1 MEEFNL
7 DKVNKFI
14 STKIEEQMGLLFD
27 RLQQSGLSPVKK
39 TPKKDIERR
48 KSGLFHPGTT
58 YLERAG
64 LGNSDDEALPKGEAK
79 PKVETV
85 NALHPSHMITEA
97 EMIQVLSIY
106 TMMIWKRKVDAINV
120 NSLIQVKIQSYI
132 PPRLMEKIWIAE
144 CRRDDTWDHPQE
156 YLYHLPHEKFMKI
169 VARTLRPKTIEEYED
184 QLLHCLPKMKSIQK
198 NITVTSPDWDTLMY
212 EHVAKHF
219 QVLREFDDFVRQ
231 GTTKAEQSNLPD
243 LTLYKSDKTA
253 KGIGVY
259 GIGLS
264 FLGTQLGPDF
274 RRFLDDEKI
283 RECAGDM
290 DAFYDLVMQANQK
303 LYDKAESNRIETQK
317 MQPRRTAEQLAK
329 LAESRTSEYGN
340 GNTKTPVRESA
351 KIAAL
356 SDSVEDQ
363 QTGDTTVSEGEV
375 EVDHYTVVPDYG
387 DEVEP
392 VNTLHFV
399 KTYNTKQPERVLP
412 CYQYFDGRC
421 TAGANC
427 VYSHDRAVQVAYGK
441 EQLKRLATSEYVA
454 AQDMFQA
461 ARDKQNSQS
470 QQNKP
475 VDMPQKPLERS
486 FPVRQPFPTVQ
497 DARQLPTGRGPG
509 KLRIYAGEDLSA
521 GDQSV
526 EKSDNN

>member
-1 MEEFNL
+1 MAESSDNTMEEFNL

-58 YLERAG
+58 YLERSG
-64 LGNSDDEALPKGEAK
+64 VENDDEALSKGEAK
-79 PKVETV
+79 RQVETV

-303 LYDKAESNRIETQK
+303 LYDKAESNRIEFHK
-317 MQPRRTAEQLAK
+317 IQPRRSADQLAK
-329 LAESRTSEYGN
+329 LADGLASEDINGSSESQL
-340 GNTKTPVRESA
+340 RESA
-351 KIAAL
+351 KLDTPSAFVENESASGIVV
-356 SDSVEDQ
+356 SD
-363 QTGDTTVSEGEV
+363 
-375 EVDHYTVVPDYG
+375 
-387 DEVEP
+387 DETDP
-392 VNTLHFV
+392 VATLQFV

-412 CYQYFDGRC
+412 CYKYFDGRC
-421 TAGANC
+421 TAGASC
-427 VYSHDRAVQVAYGK
+427 GYSHDKAVHIAYGK
-441 EQLKRLATSEYVA
+441 EQLKRLVASQYVTA
-454 AQDMFQA
+454 EDLFQA
-461 ARDKQNSQS
+461 ANDLRNSQPKQHKS
-470 QQNKP
+470 TDAPPKP
-475 VDMPQKPLERS
+475 PEKSLHTRPLE
-486 FPVRQPFPTVQ
+486 PPDAQ
-497 DARQLPTGRGPG
+497 DAIRLPTGRGNG
-509 KLRIYAGEDLSA
+509 QIRLYTGEKLTSGPPSA
-521 GDQSV
+521 ENSV
-526 EKSDNN
+526 DN